1 MNGDGREGALSEN
14 GYPGN
19 RHQGYTRGMANAVE
33 GTDKAQPADSAGAV
47 APELP
52 RPRWMTVAGWLGALF
67 SVLCIVAICTIWARE
82 HNLPYR
88 DAPDETRVTTQDEV
102 DAFND
107 ANVTS
112 ELGDESATF
121 IPTGVMIQSLEFEGP
136 FTLQMGG
143 FLWQLYPVGRD
154 DVDQG
159 VVFPEADAES
169 FTKVY
174 EAVQDDGV
182 LVGWTFEATLREKF
196 DYSKY
201 PLDTQE
207 IGLRM
212 WPVDFEQN
220 VYLVPDIDAYVDMTP
235 TTLPGI
241 DANVVL
247 ENWRI
252 EESYFTY
259 RLATYDADFGIQ
271 DYDPSTPNPELYFNI
286 DAERYLLGPLVSQG
300 IAPVI
305 ILLQLFVIVMVIGRN
320 SKRLDQF
327 GVKPGAVLFTC
338 AAYIFAVL
346 ISQTGLRNEV
356 RWPSLVYL
364 EGLHVITYLAIVA
377 VAMNS
382 VLLVAKPE
390 LGLFTYG
397 NAWAR
402 ILYWPA
408 ITGAMLAITVATFW

>member
-1 MNGDGREGALSEN
+1 MANTVEGA
-14 GYPGN
+14 P
-19 RHQGYTRGMANAVE
+19 T
-33 GTDKAQPADSAGAV
+33 AQPADDADAV
-47 APELP
+47 TPELP
-52 RPRWMTVAGWLGALF
+52 RPAWMTVAGWLAALF
-67 SVLCIVAICTIWARE
+67 SVLCIVAVSTIWVRE
-82 HNLPYR
+82 HHLPYH
-88 DAPDETRVTTQDEV
+88 DAPDETRVITQAQV

-107 ANVTS
+107 ANVES
-112 ELGDESATF
+112 ELGDESATY
-121 IPTGVMIQSLEFEGP
+121 IPTGVMIQSLEFDGP

-143 FLWQLYPVGRD
+143 FLWQLYPVERD
-154 DVDQG
+154 DIDQG
-159 VVFPEADAES
+159 VVFPEADTTS

-174 EAVQDDGV
+174 EAVQGDGV
-182 LVGWTFEATLREKF
+182 LVGWTFETTQREKF

-220 VYLVPDIDAYVDMTP
+220 VFLVPDIGGYVDTTP
-235 TTLPGI
+235 HTLPGV
-241 DANVVL
+241 DPNVVL

-259 RLATYDADFGIQ
+259 RLATYNADFGIQ
-271 DYDPSTPNPELYFNI
+271 EYDPSVPNPELYFNI

-300 IAPVI
+300 IAPII

-320 SKRLDQF
+320 SQRLEQF
-327 GVKPGAVLFTC
+327 GVRPGAVLFTC

-364 EGLHVITYLAIVA
+364 EGLHVITYFAIVA

-382 VLLVAKPE
+382 VLLVAKPD
-390 LGLFTYG
+390 LGLFKYG

-408 ITGAMLAITVATFW
+408 ITGAMLAITVAIFW

>member
-1 MNGDGREGALSEN
+1 
-14 GYPGN
+14 
-19 RHQGYTRGMANAVE
+19 MANAVE
-33 GTDKAQPADSAGAV
+33 RADKAKTADDADAV
-47 APELP
+47 TPELP
-52 RPRWMTVAGWLGALF
+52 RPAWMTVAGWLAALF
-67 SVLCIVAICTIWARE
+67 SVLCLVAISTIWVRE
-82 HNLPYR
+82 HNLPYH
-88 DAPDETRVTTQDEV
+88 DAPDETRVLTEAEV
-102 DAFND
+102 DAFDD
-107 ANVTS
+107 ANVES
-112 ELGDESATF
+112 ELGDESAAY
-121 IPTGVMIQSLEFEGP
+121 IPTGVMVQSLEFDGP

-143 FLWQLYPVGRD
+143 FLWQLYPVDRD
-154 DVDQG
+154 DIDQG
-159 VVFPEADAES
+159 VVFPEADTTS

-174 EAVQDDGV
+174 EAVQGDGV
-182 LVGWTFEATLREKF
+182 LVGWTFETTLREKF

-220 VYLVPDIDAYVDMTP
+220 VFLVPDIGGYVDMTP
-235 TTLPGI
+235 RSLPGV
-241 DANVVL
+241 DTNVVL

-252 EESYFTY
+252 EESYFTF
-259 RLATYDADFGIQ
+259 RLATYNADFGIQ
-271 DYDPSTPNPELYFNI
+271 EYDPSTPNPELYFNI

-300 IAPVI
+300 IAPII

-320 SKRLDQF
+320 SRRLDQF

-364 EGLHVITYLAIVA
+364 EGLHVITYFAIVA

-382 VLLVAKPE
+382 VLLVAKPD

-408 ITGAMLAITVATFW
+408 ITGAMLAITVAAFW